1 MKNARVARRYAQAL
15 LDLAG
20 ASGELDQVSSDLQV
34 VRSAVAG
41 VRALDLFLKN
51 PVIGREKKKE
61 ILARLF
67 GEKIHST
74 TFSFLLFLLEKGRE
88 EMIPDVADQY
98 TALLDEQN
106 GVVGLD
112 LRSAVRL
119 SADDEEKMR
128 RSFER
133 LTGTSVRLVVRED
146 PNLIGGVVVRVG
158 DTVYDGSLRR
168 QLEVLRKRLAHGTNG
183 LT

>member
-20 ASGELDQVSSDLQV
+20 ASGELDQVLADLQV
-34 VRSAVAG
+34 VRRAVAG

-51 PVIGREKKKE
+51 PVIRKEKKKE
-61 ILARLF
+61 IIAQLF
-67 GEKIHST
+67 REKIHST

-88 EMIPDVADQY
+88 EMIPDVVDQY

-128 RSFER
+128 QSFER
-133 LTGTSVRLVVRED
+133 LTGKSVRLEVRQD
-146 PNLIGGVVVRVG
+146 PSLIGGVVVRVG

-168 QLEVLRKRLAHGTNG
+168 QLEVLRQRLAHGTNG